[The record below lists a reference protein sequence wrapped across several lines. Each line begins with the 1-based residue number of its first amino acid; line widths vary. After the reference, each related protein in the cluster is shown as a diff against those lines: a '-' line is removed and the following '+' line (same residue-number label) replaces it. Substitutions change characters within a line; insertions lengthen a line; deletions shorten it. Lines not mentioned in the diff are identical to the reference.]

1 MKRIGRFLLRHI
13 VIGFFAMLPVL
24 LLYLLLGQLFDMAIA
39 LTTPITDVLPDS
51 AFSDAVQQHFIA
63 AVLLVMILGLVG
75 LAARTE
81 LGTTI
86 CERLERRYLKRLPLY
101 EMLRNLAGSLSGNE
115 AVTGYRPALVTIGAG
130 VRTLAFIIEEHTN
143 GDYTIFVPLAP
154 TPGVGQIQIVS
165 ATTIHLLD
173 APAMQALNCIMNWG
187 DGTAALLTPRHSPQG
202 SLGQAAE

>member
-1 MKRIGRFLLRHI
+1 MKRIGRYLLRHI

-86 CERLERRYLKRLPLY
+86 GERRERRYLKRLPLY

-115 AVTGYRPALVTIGAG
+115 AVTGYRP
-130 VRTLAFIIEEHTN
+130 
-143 GDYTIFVPLAP
+143 
-154 TPGVGQIQIVS
+154 VGQYTRRRLTRVMRQSVFIV
-165 ATTIHLLD
+165 ACH
-173 APAMQALNCIMNWG
+173 
-187 DGTAALLTPRHSPQG
+187 GTSILSISTSSGKAS
-202 SLGQAAE
+202 